1 MACFPREPSCSLCT
15 CKPWISIGNSYTC
28 GSHLKCASHN
38 VVFFFFSF
46 LPNTTTF
53 QSAVPYLLLSSIKTG
68 TSVWCDHLSFMVQSF
83 IAAFQLLCLGWGFVT
98 QSESDQ
104 TLSLSCDPWLSPRF
118 SLCIFNC
125 CRTSPSRCPVFP
137 QIGITLLTHSLNCFF
152 PCSFLGFLSM
162 VL

>member
-1 MACFPREPSCSLCT
+1 MPENCGASAFPKVTSTYTVRELNEAINGVFSREPSCSLCT

-28 GSHLKCASHN
+28 GSHLKCALHN

-46 LPNTTTF
+46 LPNTTAF

-104 TLSLSCDPWLSPRF
+104 TLSLSSDP
-118 SLCIFNC
+118 
-125 CRTSPSRCPVFP
+125 
-137 QIGITLLTHSLNCFF
+137 
-152 PCSFLGFLSM
+152 
-162 VL
+162 